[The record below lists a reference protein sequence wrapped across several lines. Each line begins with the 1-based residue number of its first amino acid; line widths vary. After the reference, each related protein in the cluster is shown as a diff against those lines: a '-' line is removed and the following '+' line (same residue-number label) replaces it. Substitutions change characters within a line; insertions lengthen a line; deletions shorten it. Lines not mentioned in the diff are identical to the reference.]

1 MINSLKKIIY
11 PVAII
16 SGTIIGVGLFSLPY
30 IASKTGYLVMLGY
43 FLVLGAIAI
52 VIHIIFGELSLATPD
67 FKRLP
72 GFAKVH
78 LGEWAKK
85 ITMFST
91 VFGISGAILAY
102 LIVGGEFLNSLL
114 SPIFGGSAS
123 FYSYLYFSLG
133 AALIFFGIKAIA
145 KIELWSL
152 ILFFLI
158 LFAIFLRG
166 NHLISANNFI
176 AFPLNFKTGF
186 KLSDLFL
193 PYGPILFSLWGAALI
208 PEAEEMLREDKKLL
222 KKVIIIATIIPIIIS
237 LFFIYLIWGITGPL
251 TTESA
256 LTGLKAYLSNGIVS
270 MALFL
275 GFLVTFTSFVALG
288 LTLKKILWYDFKMK
302 KNLAWFLTCFI
313 PLGLF
318 IMGFKS
324 FIYVIGLVGAVAIGI
339 DGSLILLMYRNL
351 MLKKG
356 EIKKSLLV
364 FPLIFVFV
372 FGIIYELIYFFK

>member
-1 MINSLKKIIY
+1 MIKSLKKIIL
-11 PVAII
+11 PIAVI

-30 IASKTGYLVMLGY
+30 IASRTGYLVILGY
-43 FLVLGAIAI
+43 FLVLGVI
-52 VIHIIFGELSLATPD
+52 VMLIHSIFGELSLATPD

-91 VFGISGAILAY
+91 IFGISGAILAY

-114 SPIFGGSAS
+114 SPSFGGSS
-123 FYSYLYFSLG
+123 YFYSYLYFLLG
-133 AALIFFGIKAIA
+133 AVLIFFGIKAIA

-166 NHLISANNFI
+166 NHLISASNFT
-176 AFPLNFKTGF
+176 AFPLNFKTSF

-208 PEAEEMLREDKKLL
+208 PEAEEMLGENKKLL
-222 KKVIIIATIIPIIIS
+222 KKVIIISTIIPIIIS
-237 LFFIYLIWGITGPL
+237 LFFIYLILGITGPL
-251 TTESA
+251 TTQSA
-256 LTGLKAYLSNGIVS
+256 LTGLKSYLGDGIVN

-275 GFLVTFTSFVALG
+275 GFLTTFTSFIALG
-288 LTLKKILWYDFKMK
+288 LTLKKILWYDFGFP
-302 KNLAWFLTCFI
+302 KNLAWFLTCFV
-313 PLGLF
+313 PLGFF
-318 IMGFKS
+318 IFGFQS
-324 FIYVIGLVGAVAIGI
+324 FIRVIGLVGAIALGI
-339 DGSLILLMYRNL
+339 DGTLILLMYRKL
-351 MLKKG
+351 LLKRE

-372 FGIIYELIYFFK
+372 FGIIYELIYFFN

>member
-1 MINSLKKIIY
+1 MIKLLKKIIL
-11 PVAII
+11 PIAVI

-43 FLVLGAIAI
+43 FLVLGAIVM
-52 VIHIIFGELSLATPD
+52 VIHLMFGELSLVTPD

-114 SPIFGGSAS
+114 SPTFGGSAC
-123 FYSYLYFSLG
+123 FYSYLYFFLG
-133 AALIFFGIKAIA
+133 AILIFFGIQAIA

-152 ILFFLI
+152 VLFFLI

-166 NHLISANNFI
+166 NHFISAANFT
-176 AFPLNFKTGF
+176 AFPFDFKIGF

-208 PEAEEMLREDKKLL
+208 PEAEEMLGKNKKLL
-222 KKVIIIATIIPIIIS
+222 KKVIVISTIIPIIIS
-237 LFFIYLIWGITGPL
+237 LFFIYLIWGITGHL

-256 LTGLKAYLSNGIVS
+256 LTGLKAYLGDGIVG

-275 GFLVTFTSFVALG
+275 GFLITFTSFIALG
-288 LTLKKILWYDFKMK
+288 LTLKKILWYDFKMQ
-302 KNLAWFLTCFI
+302 KNLAWFLTCFV

-318 IMGFKS
+318 ILGFQS
-324 FIYVIGLVGAVAIGI
+324 FISIIGLVGAIALGI
-339 DGSLILLMYRNL
+339 DGALILLMYRKL
-351 MLKKG
+351 LLKKG

-364 FPLIFVFV
+364 FPLIFVFA
-372 FGIIYELIYFFK
+372 FGIIYELIYFLR

>member
-1 MINSLKKIIY
+1 MTNSFKKIIY
-11 PVAII
+11 PVATI

-30 IASKTGYLVMLGY
+30 IASQTGYLVMLGY

-52 VIHIIFGELSLATPD
+52 IMHLIFGELSLATPD

-114 SPIFGGSAS
+114 SPTLGGSAS
-123 FYSYLYFSLG
+123 FYSYIYFFLG
-133 AALIFFGIKAIA
+133 AVLIFFGIKAVA
-145 KIELWSL
+145 KIELWAL

-158 LFAIFLRG
+158 LFAIFFRG
-166 NHLISANNFI
+166 NDLINPVNFI
-176 AFPLNFKTGF
+176 AYPLNFKAGF
-186 KLSDLFL
+186 KLSELFL
-193 PYGPILFSLWGAALI
+193 PYGPILFSLFGTALI
-208 PEAEEMLREDKKLL
+208 PEAEEMLGKDKKLL
-222 KKVIIIATIIPIIIS
+222 KKVIVIATIIPIIVS

-256 LTGLKAYLSNGIVS
+256 LTGLKAYLGDGIVS

-275 GFLVTFTSFVALG
+275 GFLTTFTSFIALG

-318 IMGFKS
+318 IGGFKS
-324 FIYVIGLVGAVAIGI
+324 FIYIIGLVGAVGIGI
-339 DGSLILLMYRNL
+339 DGSLILLMYRKL

-372 FGIIYELIYFFK
+372 FGIIYELIYFLK

>member
-1 MINSLKKIIY
+1 MTNSFKKIIY
-11 PVAII
+11 PVATI

-52 VIHIIFGELSLATPD
+52 IMHLIFGELSLATPD

-123 FYSYLYFSLG
+123 FYSYVYFFLG
-133 AALIFFGIKAIA
+133 AVLIFFGIKAVA
-145 KIELWSL
+145 KIELWAL

-158 LFAIFLRG
+158 LFAIFFRG
-166 NHLISANNFI
+166 NYLIDTVNFT
-176 AFPLNFKTGF
+176 AYPLSFKTGF
-186 KLSDLFL
+186 KLSELFL
-193 PYGPILFSLWGAALI
+193 PYGPILFALFGTALI
-208 PEAEEMLREDKKLL
+208 PEAEEMLGKNKKLL
-222 KKVIIIATIIPIIIS
+222 KKVIIISTIIPIIVS

-256 LTGLKAYLSNGIVS
+256 LTGLKAYLGDGIVS

-275 GFLVTFTSFVALG
+275 GFLTTFTSFIALG

-318 IMGFKS
+318 IGGFKS
-324 FIYVIGLVGAVAIGI
+324 FIYVIGLVGAVGIGI
-339 DGSLILLMYRNL
+339 DGSLILLMYRKL
-351 MLKKG
+351 MLKRG

-372 FGIIYELIYFFK
+372 FGIIYELIYFLK